1 MIALLQRVSE
11 ASVVVGGEV
20 VGQIGH
26 GVLVFLGV
34 TATDTPAVCDKLAG
48 KVADFRILEGPNGK
62 PAKSLLETE
71 GAAVLVVSQ
80 FTLAADTN
88 KGRRADYGRAA
99 KAEPAQAQYERFID
113 KLRERRLNVASGR
126 FGADMKV
133 HLINDGPVTFWLE
146 AE

>member
-1 MIALLQRVSE
+1 MIALLQRVSR
-11 ASVVVGGEV
+11 ASVEVERETVGA
-20 VGQIGH
+20 IGH

-34 TATDTPAVCDKLAG
+34 TAADTEESCDKLAG

-62 PAKSLLETE
+62 PDKSLVETE

-80 FTLAADTN
+80 FTLAADTD
-88 KGRRADYGRAA
+88 KGRRADYGPAA
-99 KAEPAQAQYERFID
+99 KAAPAKALYERFVEQ
-113 KLRERRLNVASGR
+113 LRQRSLPVETGR

-146 AE
+146 VQ